1 VHSALPVKRHS
12 NNSTLV
18 LVLIGSLAAARVTA
32 ADPLID
38 FVQRLGHS
46 IDRAGRH
53 QPARTNPPKRGTKQA
68 RGKNGAPA
76 KPQDEVQPITTPNP
90 PQNVVTV
97 SPSPTPMTIRIASV
111 VTEPSGKRRDIP
123 YAVPVPNRPGYVTSP
138 YAPNQGL
145 VDVRNIPSGTEVTDP
160 YTGKVFLTP

>member
-1 VHSALPVKRHS
+1 VALPVKKPS
-12 NNSTLV
+12 KNSTLV
-18 LVLIGSLAAARVTA
+18 FVLMGSVAAARVTA

-38 FVQRLGHS
+38 FFQRVGNS
-46 IDRAGRH
+46 IDRAGHR
-53 QPARTNPPKRGTKQA
+53 QPARTIPPKRGTKQA

-76 KPQDEVQPITTPNP
+76 KPQNEGQPITTPNP

-97 SPSPTPMTIRIASV
+97 SPTATPMTVRIASV
-111 VTEPSGKRRDIP
+111 VTEPSSKRRDIP

-160 YTGKVFLTP
+160 YTGKIFLTP